1 VTDKAADY
9 TIASA
14 QAVLDSLRLAPYRGQ
29 FARAIRIASDFDH
42 AMKQVARL
50 VGKP

>member
-1 VTDKAADY
+1 LPATDSDGI
-9 TIASA
+9 TWEDF
-14 QAVLDSLRLAPYRGQ
+14 AV